1 MHSQAGSVTYY
12 SQPPGAWGY
21 DPVMKKASTSV
32 LPSLYPQKAPQT
44 QELRK
49 AEPRPAI
56 IRPMGAY
63 DDLSP
68 QELAR
73 IRRFV
78 EGADIDTTLVT
89 DELRDLVEQTTSQL
103 ENHTAISSPAL

>member
-1 MHSQAGSVTYY
+1 
-12 SQPPGAWGY
+12 
-21 DPVMKKASTSV
+21 
-32 LPSLYPQKAPQT
+32 
-44 QELRK
+44 
-49 AEPRPAI
+49 
-56 IRPMGAY
+56 MGAY

-73 IRRFV
+73 IHRFV
-78 EGADIDTTLVT
+78 EGADIDATLVT

>member
-1 MHSQAGSVTYY
+1 MSTEG
-12 SQPPGAWGY
+12 PPT
-21 DPVMKKASTSV
+21 K
-32 LPSLYPQKAPQT
+32 
-44 QELRK
+44 ELRK

-89 DELRDLVEQTTSQL
+89 DELQDLVEQHWPWLLPNL
-103 ENHTAISSPAL
+103 ERQTVH

>member
-21 DPVMKKASTSV
+21 DPVMKNASTSV
-32 LPSLYPQKAPQT
+32 LPSLCPQKAPQT

-103 ENHTAISSPAL
+103 ENHTGTASPLP